1 MNLSSSQGLTL
12 PLKSSSKDPLQ
23 SVTSLNTVTDSLE
36 LQVTQEWDHIS
47 KRFQQY
53 FFQSLENLPVTSK
66 SISVDLFERKRVSY
80 LQSLT
85 VLYPSEEV
93 LVKYQTLRSQQ
104 LEKCFQ
110 NLLADVSADTY
121 SATDVTSNCC
131 YLADIILK
139 MIKEDF
145 IVFNSGVFKRSFNV
159 ARAMHDMYLEKFSD
173 EMSALVED
181 IWEDIEKIIN
191 KKPKNNGK
199 STLLKRNQSSDS
211 LRSSKSFSSISAAL
225 EKLPREYMASIINVV
240 NSILYLEENVDR
252 LIQAAAWDASG
263 LPIKKLKRKGSLK
276 GLCFCLKL
284 ATK

>member
-1 MNLSSSQGLTL
+1 MVFQDLLNLSSSQGLTL
-12 PLKSSSKDPLQ
+12 PLKSSGKDPLQ
-23 SVTSLNTVTDSLE
+23 SMTSLNTVTDSLE

-47 KRFQQY
+47 KHFQQY
-53 FFQSLENLPVTSK
+53 FFQSLENLPVTAK
-66 SISVDLFERKRVSY
+66 SVSVDLYEKKRVGY

-85 VLYPSEEV
+85 VLYPTEEV

-110 NLLADVSADTY
+110 NLLADVNADTY
-121 SATDVTSNCC
+121 SAMDVTKNCC

-139 MIKEDF
+139 MIREDF

-191 KKPKNNGK
+191 KKPSKNSSK

-211 LRSSKSFSSISAAL
+211 LPSAKSFSSISAAL
-225 EKLPREYMASIINVV
+225 DKLPREYMASIISVV
-240 NSILYLEENVDR
+240 NSILFIEENVDK
-252 LIQAAAWDASG
+252 LIQTSAWDTSG
-263 LPIKKLKRKGSLK
+263 LPSKKIKRKGSLK
-276 GLCFCLKL
+276 G
-284 ATK
+284 T